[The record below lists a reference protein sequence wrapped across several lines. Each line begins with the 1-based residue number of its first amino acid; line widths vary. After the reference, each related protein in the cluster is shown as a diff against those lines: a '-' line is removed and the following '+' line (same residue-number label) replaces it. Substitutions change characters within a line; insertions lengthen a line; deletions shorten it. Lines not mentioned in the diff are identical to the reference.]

1 MTICSLVVFARP
13 EKAPVVEG
21 AIEAL
26 EGAEVC
32 AATKEGK
39 LVVLLDHPDRTYLSE
54 TIMGLNNIDGVI
66 STSLVYEYYE

>member
-32 AATKEGK
+32 ASTSQGK
-39 LVVLLDHPDRTYLSE
+39 LVVLLDHPDRTYCSE

-66 STSLVYEYYE
+66 STSIVYEYFE